1 MFTKIRQN
9 YVSTVG
15 CCPPIKL
22 INQRSMTFPL
32 PTVAAYHWDRKL
44 ISVFVHQFFGQEN
57 AVELLRSPYYKGV
70 PLLRIPSVCKLG
82 MKSRIAKQ
90 TVHLSVE
97 PQGMYSYAG
106 PTDARPQR
114 QYEYALGLKLIA
126 LSKIGTQGLE
136 IRLYLC
142 QRCTQKISTPF
153 TPPAPATLNRVTG
166 HLAMYAAR

>member
-1 MFTKIRQN
+1 
-9 YVSTVG
+9 
-15 CCPPIKL
+15 
-22 INQRSMTFPL
+22 
-32 PTVAAYHWDRKL
+32 
-44 ISVFVHQFFGQEN
+44 
-57 AVELLRSPYYKGV
+57 
-70 PLLRIPSVCKLG
+70 

-142 QRCTQKISTPF
+142 QRCTQKNQHPIHPPSARHPEQGHWTPCHVRCEVVVTPF
-153 TPPAPATLNRVTG
+153 GMPNEGG
-166 HLAMYAAR
+166 HYVILSVWGQKNCILVFFMSHVVCN